1 MRKKL
6 IAAVLSICMCQ
17 SLLAGCGQKAESNT
31 KAAPGATA
39 EMASQE
45 AKTEKAEEGTGGNI
59 TLKFATWEAS
69 DLERQAIQRA
79 IDGFE
84 ESHPNVSVEYT
95 VNSFSEHHAKLNT
108 QINAGDAPDVFWVN
122 PEYMRDFVNRDQLM
136 DVTGLMDGRGCDG
149 LSALITGKNA
159 IC

>member
-31 KAAPGATA
+31 KAAPGTTA

-59 TLKFATWEAS
+59 TLKFATWDT
-69 DLERQAIQRA
+69 DLR
-79 IDGFE
+79 
-84 ESHPNVSVEYT
+84 
-95 VNSFSEHHAKLNT
+95 
-108 QINAGDAPDVFWVN
+108 
-122 PEYMRDFVNRDQLM
+122 VNRKIS
-136 DVTGLMDGRGCDG
+136 TY
-149 LSALITGKNA
+149 
-159 IC
+159 